1 MNIKSGDILFSRNAM
16 EQRKTPGRAR
26 MLKSAKI
33 VFSGDSAS
41 IDCVVR
47 NSSASGA
54 CLDVASPIG
63 IPESFDLVYDADH
76 ARMPCRV
83 VWRKATRIGVH
94 FDPPR

>member
-1 MNIKSGDILFSRNAM
+1 M
-16 EQRKTPGRAR
+16 EQRRTTGRAR
-26 MLKSAKI
+26 ALKSAKI

-63 IPESFDLVYDADH
+63 IPESFDLVYGADR
-76 ARMPCRV
+76 ARTPCRV
-83 VWRKATRIGVH
+83 VWRKANRIGVEFEH
-94 FDPPR
+94 RQ

>member
-1 MNIKSGDILFSRNAM
+1 M
-16 EQRKTPGRAR
+16 EQRRTSGRAR
-26 MLKSAKI
+26 TLKSAKI

-63 IPESFDLVYDADH
+63 IPDSFDLVYDADH

-83 VWRKATRIGVH
+83 VWRKPSRIGVEFGH
-94 FDPPR
+94 PR